1 MSAAY
6 YALFHRVTEVAAEH
20 LLGAAQADERAR
32 LRRTWRH
39 GELFAAATLIV
50 DRARVLT
57 ANPAAPPTREE
68 RKWGPLVRLAAS
80 DSHIVESARLFRELQ
95 VQRHA
100 ADYDHLARFDK
111 AALLSAIQDAEDGIA
126 HIADASADGRQALT
140 GLLIVRRPDLDDR

>member
-6 YALFHRVTEVAAEH
+6 YALFHRVTEMAAEH
-20 LLGAAQADERAR
+20 LLGAAQPDERAR

-50 DRARVLT
+50 QRAQTV
-57 ANPAAPPTREE
+57 AGNPSAPPTREE
-68 RKWGPLVRLAAS
+68 RKWGPLVHLAAS
-80 DSHIVESARLFRELQ
+80 DSHVVEFVRLFQELQ
-95 VQRHA
+95 KQRHA
-100 ADYDHLARFDK
+100 ADYDHLAPFDK

-126 HIADASADGRQALT
+126 NIADASADSRQALT